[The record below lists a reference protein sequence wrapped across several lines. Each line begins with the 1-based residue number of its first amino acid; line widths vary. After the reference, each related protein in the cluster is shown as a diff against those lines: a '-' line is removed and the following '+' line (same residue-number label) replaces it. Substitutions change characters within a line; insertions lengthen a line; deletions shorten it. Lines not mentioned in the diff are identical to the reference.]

1 MRLDPFYEPYASVV
15 LAVANYTLE
24 QYSGGI
30 VAPARFCCPGAQ
42 IPACHALLAA
52 TLVRTGQLEEV
63 RAEAAEVLRTRP
75 RLTISGVGRR
85 LAAFSTSLMQCAWRG
100 CPSRR
105 HVSSPCHRLR
115 QRRDVLKLRADSSAL
130 HANSTGQTSAAL
142 PSGRG
147 KANVNITSA
156 GAPT

>member
-1 MRLDPFYEPYASVV
+1 MWTGVSASRSFVRGDSERAIEVVHAHMPLDPFYEPYASVV

-63 RAEAAEVLRTRP
+63 RAELAEVLRTRP

-105 HVSSPCHRLR
+105 HVSSL
-115 QRRDVLKLRADSSAL
+115 VIV
-130 HANSTGQTSAAL
+130 
-142 PSGRG
+142 SGKG
-147 KANVNITSA
+147 GMS
-156 GAPT
+156 